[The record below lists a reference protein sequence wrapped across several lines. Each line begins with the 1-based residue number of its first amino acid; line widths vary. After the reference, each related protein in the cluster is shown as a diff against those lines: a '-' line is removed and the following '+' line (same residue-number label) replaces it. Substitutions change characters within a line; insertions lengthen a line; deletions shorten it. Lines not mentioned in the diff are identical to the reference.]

1 MPAVQERPAL
11 QRAGK
16 REWLGLAVLMLAVLL
31 VAVDNT
37 VLSFAV
43 PSLSR
48 ALAPTGTELLWIIDI
63 YALILAGLLVPM
75 GSLGDRLGRRKLLMI
90 GTAGFG
96 LVSVAAAF
104 APTAGALIGA
114 RALLGFFGAMLMPAT
129 LSIIR
134 NMFVVPGQRRIA
146 IAVWAAGFSGGAA
159 LGPIVGGTLLEH
171 FWWGS
176 VFLLAVPVLIP
187 LLVFGPKLLPESRDP
202 KPGKVDPISIL
213 LVMATMFPL
222 VYGIK
227 SISTHGLDAYAL
239 VPMAAGLLFG
249 FAFVR
254 RQLSRSEPMLDV
266 RLFRN
271 PVFTGSI
278 SANLLSVFAQ
288 VGFILFLS
296 QHLQLVLGQTPREAG
311 LMMLPGLMLT
321 VVAGLAVVRVV
332 RRVRPAYAVA
342 AGLVFSAVGYTVV
355 LMTGHDESP
364 LGLVIA
370 FMILGIGVGSAETI
384 SNDLILGSVPPAK
397 AGAASA
403 ISETAYEVG
412 AVLGTAVLGSI
423 LTAGYRNGIVL
434 PDGMDPAAASAAS
447 ETLGGAVEAAKTL
460 PAPQAADLLS
470 SAQSAFD
477 SGVVATSLIGI
488 VLMVAAAVGA
498 LFMLRRVAAD
508 NDAASD
514 GAPAEPSAAPE
525 AALAASGTA
534 IEDTAAEEHSTGKID
549 SADLQTELAEQD
561 ACPARR

>member
-1 MPAVQERPAL
+1 MPAVQERPVLA
-11 QRAGK
+11 RAGQ

-48 ALAPTGTELLWIIDI
+48 ALAPSGTELLWIIDI

-75 GSLGDRLGRRKLLMI
+75 GSLGDRFGRRKLLMI

-104 APTAGALIGA
+104 APSAEVLIGA

-134 NMFVVPGQRRIA
+134 NMFVIPSQRRIA

-187 LLVFGPKLLPESRDP
+187 LLVFGPRLLPESRDP
-202 KPGKVDPISIL
+202 KPGKIDPLSIGL
-213 LVMATMFPL
+213 IMATMFPL

-227 SISTHGLDAYAL
+227 TVSTHGIGVDSLLPMAVAL
-239 VPMAAGLLFG
+239 VFG
-249 FAFVR
+249 AAFVR
-254 RQLSRSEPMLDV
+254 RQLRRDEPMLDV

-271 PVFTGSI
+271 PVFSGSI

-288 VGFILFLS
+288 VGFIFFFS

-311 LMMLPGLMLT
+311 VMMLPGLMLT
-321 VVAGLAVVRVV
+321 IVAGLAVVKVV

-342 AGLVFSAVGYTVV
+342 GGLLFSAVGYTVV
-355 LMTGHDESP
+355 LFTGHQESP
-364 LGLVIA
+364 LGLIIA

-384 SNDLILGSVPPAK
+384 SNDLILSSVPSEK

-423 LTAGYRNGIVL
+423 LTAGYRNGVVL
-434 PDGMDPAAASAAS
+434 PEGLDPAAASAAS
-447 ETLGGAVEAAKTL
+447 ETLGGAVEAANSL
-460 PAPQAADLLS
+460 PGPQAAELLA
-470 SAQSAFD
+470 SAQAAFD
-477 SGVVATSLIGI
+477 SGVVATSAIGI
-488 VLMVAAAVGA
+488 ALMVAAAAAA
-498 LFMLRRVAAD
+498 LVALRRVAPD
-508 NDAASD
+508 RGEPAAEPQPAAEQP
-514 GAPAEPSAAPE
+514 APAAAGSK
-525 AALAASGTA
+525 A
-534 IEDTAAEEHSTGKID
+534 
-549 SADLQTELAEQD
+549 
-561 ACPARR
+561 